1 MNTILSHNM
10 FTKMRDTGKF
20 SKKSE
25 GRHSYFLYL
34 DLDDDNHEYEKDNH
48 YLSPPPAPRYRNNSI
63 EEKYFNTK
71 HLLNKYHVNQNIQ

>member
-1 MNTILSHNM
+1 MNTILSHNV
-10 FTKMRDTGKF
+10 FIKMRDTGKF

-34 DLDDDNHEYEKDNH
+34 DLDDNGKYETDNHS
-48 YLSPPPAPRYRNNSI
+48 LSPPPAPRYRNNSI

-71 HLLNKYHVNQNIQ
+71 NLPSKYHVNQNIQ